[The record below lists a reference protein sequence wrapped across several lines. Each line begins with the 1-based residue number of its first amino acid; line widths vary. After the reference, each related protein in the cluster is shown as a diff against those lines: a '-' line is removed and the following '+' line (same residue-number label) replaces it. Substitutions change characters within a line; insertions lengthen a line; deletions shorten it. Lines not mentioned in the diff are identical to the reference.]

1 MATVDACLSLINSKV
16 TEQRARGVALLERG
30 EFQTPDSVKH
40 IDALLAALNHPL
52 TEANIAIR
60 QNVLRVLPALLQRC
74 GGSLRSSLDR
84 VLPHLAERLVDN
96 DPQSRAFA
104 ARALHELFANTRAP
118 AAIGALL
125 APTVLTRGVR
135 VREMVFIFL
144 CDVLHLTRGSVHADD
159 RTLARTLNLTLT
171 LALNL
176 TLALTLAL
184 TLTLTLTRCTRT
196 SSPRRRPRPSRSL
209 HCSRASTT
217 SPHRWASHLG
227 LGLGSRAST
236 T

>member
-1 MATVDACLSLINSKV
+1 MLAKGKSANASAGTPGGAMATVDACLSLINSKV

-184 TLTLTLTRCTRT
+184 TTTR
-196 SSPRRRPRPSRSL
+196 
-209 HCSRASTT
+209 
-217 SPHRWASHLG
+217 
-227 LGLGSRAST
+227 
-236 T
+236 

>member
-1 MATVDACLSLINSKV
+1 MPFAQVLGPAGECRHRHERRSCGAMATVDACLSLINSKV
-16 TEQRARGVALLERG
+16 AEQRARGVAILERG

-52 TEANIAIR
+52 TESNVAIR

-144 CDVLHLTRGSVHADD
+144 CDVFHLTRGSVHADD
-159 RTLARTLNLTLT
+159 LTLT
-171 LALNL
+171 LIPS
-176 TLALTLAL
+176 LALALAQ
-184 TLTLTLTRCTRT
+184 TRTQARIPTRCTRT
-196 SSPRRRPRPSRSL
+196 SSPRRPPPKSLSPR
-209 HCSRASTT
+209 CSRASTT
-217 SPHRWASHLG
+217 
-227 LGLGSRAST
+227 
-236 T
+236 

>member
-1 MATVDACLSLINSKV
+1 MSTRFVDGAPLVFRIYIAVMSAFYSPAVRKFVAEQVNLCAGANAKAGAPGGAMATVDACLSLINSKV

-52 TEANIAIR
+52 TESNIAIR

-159 RTLARTLNLTLT
+159 
-171 LALNL
+171 
-176 TLALTLAL
+176 L
-184 TLTLTLTRCTRT
+184 TLTLTLTLTK
-196 SSPRRRPRPSRSL
+196 PEP
-209 HCSRASTT
+209 
-217 SPHRWASHLG
+217 
-227 LGLGSRAST
+227 
-236 T
+236 